1 MKPDTNIGPI
11 TTPSQYNKVL
21 DYIEIAK
28 GEGAQCLLGG
38 KPASGDGVLVEPTIF
53 TGVDNT
59 MRIAREEVSGP
70 VLSIIGFDT
79 EEDAVRVAS
88 DTIYVS
94 RPESGLEIWR
104 GPYDCRSNSEPGRW
118 VNTYRAISYM
128 MPFGGMKSSGVGRE
142 SGVDAVREYL
152 ETKSVWIST
161 ARDVPADPFVMR

>member
-59 MRIAREEVSGP
+59 MRIAREEVFGP

-79 EEDAVRVAS
+79 EEDAVRVAN
-88 DTIYVS
+88 DTIY
-94 RPESGLEIWR
+94 GLAAGIWTR
-104 GPYDCRSNSEPGRW
+104 DLA
-118 VNTYRAISYM
+118 RAVRL
-128 MPFGGMKSSGVGRE
+128 PKQLRAGTVGERVSGVGRE